1 MNRDFEIRQL
11 LRAYRSG
18 IMSEA
23 AFEEE
28 MGRLEREV
36 AEPGQPASPSFE
48 ALGRSYRSEREAVI
62 SFLDQL
68 HATQMDSA
76 IAFAKWAAV
85 CRTKGLRTGL
95 MMMAEREAY
104 HARVIERRV
113 HELGAELRAT
123 ASEHGSKLVELLANA
138 EISELEKLL
147 ALTGLIQDPQQAVA
161 PILAFAS
168 ALNSD
173 IETKQ
178 ALRLLAEDEL
188 STATWLHDICATLSA
203 QQIPAANKTE

>member
-11 LRAYRSG
+11 LRAYHSG
-18 IMSEA
+18 LMSEA

-28 MGRLEREV
+28 MSRLEREV
-36 AEPGQPASPSFE
+36 AEPGQPVSPGFE
-48 ALGRSYRSEREAVI
+48 ALGRVYPSEREAVI

-76 IAFAKWAAV
+76 VAFAKWAAV

-113 HELGAELRAT
+113 HELGAELHT
-123 ASEHGSKLVELLANA
+123 TVTEHGSKLVELLANA

-168 ALNSD
+168 AVNSD

-188 STATWLHDICATLSA
+188 SSATWLHDICATLSA
-203 QQIPAANKTE
+203 QQIPAAGSIK